1 MGPACYCFL
10 PLPQTDEEILG
21 QRCRPPQPRFQLP
34 FSLFFPVLDAHGSH
48 TESLTKPGCLAVLNK
63 ALELASWLR
72 SPLSPLPAP
81 WDTLQGLVTAC
92 PSEVGILP
100 KARALGAKRQQEV
113 RPGDAQFLLGL
124 CRGVLGSS
132 LSSYNPVTMDGQAG
146 SQNLSYFAG
155 KSAPHPHFLKFVV
168 GAGMTP

>member
-1 MGPACYCFL
+1 
-10 PLPQTDEEILG
+10 
-21 QRCRPPQPRFQLP
+21 
-34 FSLFFPVLDAHGSH
+34 
-48 TESLTKPGCLAVLNK
+48 
-63 ALELASWLR
+63 
-72 SPLSPLPAP
+72 
-81 WDTLQGLVTAC
+81 VTAC

-155 KSAPHPHFLKFVV
+155 KSAPIPIF
-168 GAGMTP
+168 